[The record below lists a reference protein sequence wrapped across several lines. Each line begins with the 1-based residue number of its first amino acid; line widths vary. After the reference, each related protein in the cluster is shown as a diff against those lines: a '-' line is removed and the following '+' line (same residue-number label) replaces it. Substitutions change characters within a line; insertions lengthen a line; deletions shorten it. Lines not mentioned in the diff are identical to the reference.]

1 MKQFRSINRQ
11 IKRGN
16 IKVEFDSSTHRQVLK
31 RMTRQGKWILM

>member
-16 IKVEFDSSTHRQVLK
+16 IKVEFDSSTQRQVLK
-31 RMTRQGKWILM
+31 RKNKQGKWILM

>member
-16 IKVEFDSSTHRQVLK
+16 IKVEFDSSTQRQVLK
-31 RMTRQGKWILM
+31 RKTKQGKWIIM